1 MKLSFWTTALLVSML
16 LAAGLGA
23 GFGFGS
29 YFRPS
34 QYPSPTTIPLVN
46 PPGTAGSAAAVQDL
60 ERRYELLRI
69 RIDDAAEA
77 AKRIERLLTLLVTL
91 STLYAL
97 ALGLNSYFGLK
108 QILDSAKE
116 DSKRAV
122 ETAKE
127 DSKRVLDGARR
138 EFDEFRNEI
147 REKYPQFANLHTNLY
162 DLLARMD
169 SVFESGRLWAEH
181 AYSSRSPREV
191 EAIKMAE
198 LRLAGLEIFRDFSA
212 YHPYMMRMCHGLGRF
227 YSSKFANERFRTDWE
242 RASLYFDMSSG
253 LGEPTAGLWK
263 DIGVHL
269 AQLDVAAGTS
279 QPGVPLLP
287 VEPREASQ
295 VREQARRAFERSLQ
309 LNAEEP
315 GALFGLGWISYL
327 DSNWPEA
334 IDCYGRVAAITI
346 WRRGEREKYLKDA
359 WANSARCRTL
369 AGMNTAVQVAKAFQ
383 ELRESRKVAESQDE
397 LAQWIKEITE
407 DETLE
412 PLFKA
417 HPQEAASLLV

>member
-1 MKLSFWTTALLVSML
+1 MKLSFWKTALLVSML

-34 QYPSPTTIPLVN
+34 QYPSPATIPWVT
-46 PPGTAGSAAAVQDL
+46 PPGADGSAAAVQDL
-60 ERRYELLRI
+60 ERRYQLLRI

-77 AKRIERLLTLLVTL
+77 AKRIEQLLTLLVTL
-91 STLYAL
+91 STLYAI
-97 ALGLNSYFGLK
+97 ALGLNSYFGLN
-108 QILDSAKE
+108 QILATAKE

-127 DSKRVLDGARR
+127 DSKRVLDGAKR

-162 DLLARMD
+162 DMLARMD
-169 SVFESGRLWAEH
+169 SVFESGRPWEH

-212 YHPYMMRMCHGLGRF
+212 YHPYVMRMCHGLGLF
-227 YSSKFANERFRTDWE
+227 YSSKFTNERFRTDWE

-269 AQLDVAAGTS
+269 SQLDVAADTS

-287 VEPREASQ
+287 LEPREASQ

-315 GALFGLGWISYL
+315 GALFGLGWIAYR
-327 DSNWPEA
+327 DSNWAEA

-346 WRRGEREKYLKDA
+346 WRRGEREKFLKHA

-369 AGMNTAVQVAKAFQ
+369 AGTNTTVQVATAFQ
-383 ELRESRKVAESQDE
+383 ELRKSREVAESQDE

-412 PLFKA
+412 PLLKA
-417 HPQEAASLLV
+417 HPQEAASLLA